1 MVGLSGKFRDFFRF
15 DLGRAI
21 TQGAGCRS
29 SQPNRT
35 GDGYGRYPDIK

>member
-21 TQGAGCRS
+21 AQGCRLS
-29 SQPNRT
+29 VFAA
-35 GDGYGRYPDIK
+35 